1 MLLSS
6 KGCRSAANKAQFKAA
21 SAAPPPEMQ
30 ISKGAIAFMM
40 ESSRMFTITDW
51 AWNSKKKHE
60 HDPKMW
66 YVFAS
71 SYDNERERLTE

>member
-1 MLLSS
+1 
-6 KGCRSAANKAQFKAA
+6 
-21 SAAPPPEMQ
+21 MQ

-60 HDPKMW
+60 HRLKSSLAA
-66 YVFAS
+66 YRSTAS
-71 SYDNERERLTE
+71 TALAIPMSASR